1 MRPDCLAR
9 MLQKACLH
17 SGIRA
22 MVCETCSGL
31 VTCSVAERIG
41 NVDPSGIVYNVQM
54 NVNVTKQIPTKST
67 QFVKPLSAIENVS
80 VYPMLTALQEGRF
93 ECDPSVVPNAAES
106 LIVATKYDPVDVTVA
121 LLPYLMQSGTFVVYS
136 QCLRQLEDLAEVVLG
151 TVACDID
158 ISESWMREYQV
169 LPQRTHP
176 MMEMNGAS
184 GYVLTGIKIEP
195 DYDGLKRNL
204 MKYRSFKNPV
214 PKKVSKSD
222 DN

>member
-41 NVDPSGIVYNVQM
+41 RSDPSSKVYNVQL
-54 NVNVTKQIPTKST
+54 NVNVTKQTPTKST
-67 QFVKPLSAIENVS
+67 QFVKPLAPIENVS
-80 VYPMLTALQEGRF
+80 VYPMLTSLQKGIF
-93 ECDPSVVPNAAES
+93 EADPAVVPEAAES

-121 LLPYLMQSGTFVVYS
+121 LFPYLMQGGTFVVYS
-136 QCLRQLEDLAEVVLG
+136 QCVRPLEDLAEMVLG

-184 GYVLTGIKIEP
+184 GYILTGTKIEP
-195 DYDGLKRNL
+195 DYDALKRGL
-204 MKYRSFKNPV
+204 MKYRSFKNPT
-214 PKKVSKSD
+214 PKKIPKTE
-222 DN
+222 N